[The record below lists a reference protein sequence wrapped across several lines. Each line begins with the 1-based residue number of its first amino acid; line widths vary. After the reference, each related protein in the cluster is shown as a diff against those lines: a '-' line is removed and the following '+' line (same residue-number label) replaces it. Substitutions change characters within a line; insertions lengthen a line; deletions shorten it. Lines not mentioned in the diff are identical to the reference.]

1 MKMITQF
8 KTSEITRKI
17 REVQKE
23 KGSVH
28 QSGHVGVK
36 LGGLAVAG
44 LLMVV

>member
-8 KTSEITRKI
+8 KTGEITRKI
-17 REVQKE
+17 REVKKE

-28 QSGHVGVK
+28 QSGHVGAK
-36 LGGLAVAG
+36 LGGLVVAG